1 MTNFLIY
8 LLSFIGIVPITEQ
21 ESDNTHYRQSS
32 RTRRKEEACL
42 HLDSSDFV
50 VSSLMVHEAEY
61 DEKKG
66 LVVDDLQTWISRLS
80 RMTLCQI
87 LTSTINEHP
96 NVGDEI
102 CNRHY
107 KKAYSATKSIKP
119 MLPKEE
125 EQDVLVMIQQKARN
139 ISHQLDNLRPSE
151 QFGKAHYVYNQLQQL
166 VRSLPIHDHDSFVT
180 LFSLIVLAQESLSA
194 PSEVR
199 QHLFYDAKLG
209 RVLILELASLL
220 KNFRPSFKKNS
231 HLSTSMDQ
239 YYWSHVLKQEQN
251 WLSCLE
257 DICSKLSRY
266 DATWEYRN
274 EYQDVLIIA
283 ERYHK
288 SSYLSIK

>member
-1 MTNFLIY
+1 
-8 LLSFIGIVPITEQ
+8 
-21 ESDNTHYRQSS
+21 
-32 RTRRKEEACL
+32 
-42 HLDSSDFV
+42 
-50 VSSLMVHEAEY
+50 
-61 DEKKG
+61 
-66 LVVDDLQTWISRLS
+66 
-80 RMTLCQI
+80 MTLCQI

-194 PSEVR
+194 P
-199 QHLFYDAKLG
+199 KL
-209 RVLILELASLL
+209 
-220 KNFRPSFKKNS
+220 RPSFKKNS